1 MTNSPKS
8 QSWRDVLPIH
18 PAAELFPPMSESEL
32 RELGEDIKKNG
43 LTSSIVLFEG
53 KLLDGRN
60 RLDAIELLRIEY
72 SFLGGTDPAKWH
84 GLYTLPNQRAKSG
97 RRDSGVSLFS
107 YFGGD
112 PYAFVLSANIHR
124 RHLTTEQKR
133 ELIVKLLKAK
143 PEQSDRQ
150 IAKQT
155 KTSPTTVGTIRKKA
169 EATGDVSK
177 LDTRTDTKGRKQPS
191 VKPQKPAKATAPR
204 DIALDGFSALPME
217 LDRLTRNESAG
228 RFAKTSV
235 SDEVIRRLAK
245 LFSDLINIRNEK
257 VVDRICGSAEIST
270 EQHKA
275 EHAALD
281 GVAS

>member
-84 GLYTLPNQRAKSG
+84 GLYTLPKQRAKSG

-107 YFGGD
+107 HFDGD

-124 RHLTTEQKR
+124 RHLTAELKR
-133 ELIVKLLKAK
+133 ELI
-143 PEQSDRQ
+143 
-150 IAKQT
+150 
-155 KTSPTTVGTIRKKA
+155 
-169 EATGDVSK
+169 
-177 LDTRTDTKGRKQPS
+177 
-191 VKPQKPAKATAPR
+191 
-204 DIALDGFSALPME
+204 
-217 LDRLTRNESAG
+217 
-228 RFAKTSV
+228 
-235 SDEVIRRLAK
+235 AK
-245 LFSDLINIRNEK
+245 LITQTPDKSDQRPF
-257 VVDRICGSAEIST
+257 RS
-270 EQHKA
+270 
-275 EHAALD
+275 
-281 GVAS
+281 